1 MILFDLIIFINSDY
15 GWYSLFISSS
25 DGEANISRYK
35 TTVVWKHN
43 LMSIRWFI
51 SNETS
56 SHTPQY
62 GPSGDFA
69 LNSEGPFRLLG
80 NAVAATVGFMFSS
93 NPKLLTELDLYHFC
107 QQQTWPLSNTNS
119 PKHTPANTYSCEH
132 ILLQTL
138 TPANTYSRKHG
149 EHCKCYE

>member
-1 MILFDLIIFINSDY
+1 
-15 GWYSLFISSS
+15 
-25 DGEANISRYK
+25 
-35 TTVVWKHN
+35 
-43 LMSIRWFI
+43 MSIRWFI

-93 NPKLLTELDLYHFC
+93 NPKLLTELDLYHLC
-107 QQQTWPLSNTNS
+107 QQQTWALSNTNS
-119 PKHTPANTYSCEH
+119 CKC
-132 ILLQTL
+132 ILLQTH
-138 TPANTYSRKHG
+138 TPPNTYSRKQILLQTHTAANTNSRKHILLQKHTPPKNLLPQTHTPSG
-149 EHCKCYE
+149 TYSLKHCEQLNCKKANLWKHQ